1 MSYMKNTIVK
11 YIDGN
16 AFTFRNYPSERL
28 YIDSIYSRLSLIENE
43 VRRLIMDYIIY
54 NAIPFNTKETSSI
67 ILEKL
72 NISKEKFKQ
81 ILDSLV
87 SKNAMVMDEDNN
99 VNFIYPVSAFN
110 TNHKVHLSDGRVF
123 SAMCA
128 VDAMGSSFTFNQNIK
143 INSKCSECGE
153 DIFVEIKNGQLANYS
168 PELTHVLHVDLN
180 KNQNWS
186 GNC

>member
-1 MSYMKNTIVK
+1 MSYMKNITAK
-11 YIDGN
+11 GTDGKP
-16 AFTFRNYPSERL
+16 FTFKNYPSERL
-28 YIDSIYSRLSLIENE
+28 YIDSICSRLSLIENK

-54 NAIPFNTKETSSI
+54 SAMPFNSKKASST

-72 NISKEKFKQ
+72 NISEETFRQ

-87 SKNAMVMDEDNN
+87 NKNAMAMDEDNN

-128 VDAMGSSFTFNQNIK
+128 VDAMGSSFTFNQDIK

-153 DIFVEIKNGQLANYS
+153 DIFIDIKNGQLASYS

>member
-1 MSYMKNTIVK
+1 MSDNKNIIVK
-11 YIDGN
+11 GIDGKP
-16 AFTFRNYPSERL
+16 FIFKNYPSERL
-28 YIDSIYSRLSLIENE
+28 YIDSIYSRLSELENK
-43 VRRLIMDYIIY
+43 VRRLIMDYIID
-54 NAIPFNTKETSSI
+54 NAIPFNSKEASSI
-67 ILEKL
+67 ILEKI
-72 NISKEKFKQ
+72 NISEEEFKK

-87 SKNAMVMDEDNN
+87 NKRAMVMDEDNN

-128 VDAMGSSFTFNQNIK
+128 VDAMGAAFTFKQDIK
-143 INSKCSECGE
+143 INSQCSECGE
-153 DIFVEIKNGQLANYS
+153 EIFVQIKNGQLVNYS
-168 PELTHVLHVDLN
+168 PELIHVLHVDLN